1 MKKFNVI
8 LATDAATT
16 WSLIPLYVNGGRYR
30 DMMET
35 RTVPINGEEHAST
48 ILQLTAGDYVEVYS
62 GGGTIQGGGA
72 NYYSSFQGYLI
83 G

>member
-1 MKKFNVI
+1 
-8 LATDAATT
+8 
-16 WSLIPLYVNGGRYR
+16 
-30 DMMET
+30 
-35 RTVPINGEEHAST
+35 VPINGEEHAST